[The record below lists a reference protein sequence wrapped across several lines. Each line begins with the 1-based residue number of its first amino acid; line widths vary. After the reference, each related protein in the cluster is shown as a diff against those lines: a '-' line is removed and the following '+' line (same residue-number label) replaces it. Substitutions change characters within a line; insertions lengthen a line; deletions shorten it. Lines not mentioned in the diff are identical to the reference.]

1 VVADGAIPSLDVAA
15 LIRRHS
21 AAARAM
27 QAG

>member
-1 VVADGAIPSLDVAA
+1 MAAVPFRGWDIAD
-15 LIRRHS
+15 LIQRHS